1 MDRHRLRLAARRKN
15 RCPGRLSR
23 IPPRHRADLSTARLT
38 DRLMD
43 RDVAIPRVLQRPV
56 LWILLLGAVLL
67 CAAYALVHTPVEV
80 LPQFD
85 FPQISVTAHLPG
97 TTATE
102 LEQLVVNPLESQILT
117 LTNLGSVRSVM
128 GNGTVEIDVRFREGS
143 NAQIDLQAVNGAID
157 RARAELPA
165 QMDPVAQIMGNA
177 INEVADYSARI
188 PADVA
193 PAQVQRAVLA
203 NIAPALR
210 AIPGVQF
217 VHVFGAGDESL
228 WIQPDLRA
236 MQRYGVPVTALAQAI
251 KAQILLEPAGF
262 VTLGHNDV
270 LIEARSLPVHIA
282 QLEAIP
288 VTTPNG
294 AIPLGALAKI
304 VRSAIPTHS
313 AVSLDGNPSVALTVI
328 KQPGASTLAVTRAVQ
343 ATLNGSQSQLPS
355 GVRWVRTYSQ
365 GHVVRLV
372 GADLG
377 RNLLIGA
384 VLAIVVLFWILGAG
398 RGIVTLALSI
408 PLSLALAI
416 AALHASGQD
425 LNLMTLGALSVA
437 VGLLA
442 DDAIIV
448 LESIYHRWESG
459 DAHWAG
465 VWNGLKAIAIPD
477 ITGTLTNVAIYVPL
491 LFVGGLVG
499 LFFIPFSL
507 AMIVALLSSLV
518 VSLTLTPLGLGFL
531 NAKPASGMGSGH
543 RLLQHLQRGNE
554 RLFEWVSRA
563 PRTSLAITFAVLVLS
578 LAGLVLVPIN
588 FLPLPNEG
596 VLLESFTLPPGSS
609 LLDTRKAV
617 ATITRRLLHDDAVAH
632 VYARMGSSASTSY
645 TEPAYAG
652 EIEVVLKPG
661 VSVNALDAIG
671 QRIQHASRLPGVQL
685 AVDTPTIERVGESLS
700 GLPQPF
706 VIHVFGS
713 SVAELRALSD
723 RITARLHHVS
733 ALSDVFNNDG
743 YPVTQLQIIPDAQAP
758 GIYGMTPASLYEQVN
773 ALVNGEVITRV
784 PEGNVPLSL
793 YLRLADA
800 SQQSVA
806 MLDALPIRT
815 PAGWTPLSQL
825 ATLSLVATPN
835 QMQHVAGARA
845 LDILATPNGPLGSTD
860 AAAREALSGLHL
872 PAGYRIEFGGL
883 AAQLERAALGLVI
896 ATLAAFGIMVGI
908 LLLQF
913 DGLLIPAILLLEIP
927 LALTGGTTALVVSG
941 VGLNATGMIG
951 FLTLIGIGLRHSI
964 VLLDRVQKNEA
975 AGMPVEDAVREG
987 IHVRFRPIVL
997 TAVTAMLG
1005 MLPTALG
1012 LGQGAAPE
1020 QGLAVVILGGL
1031 LWSAVRSTNLI
1042 PALYLHGRR
1051 RQLARLAQRDAP

>member
-1 MDRHRLRLAARRKN
+1 
-15 RCPGRLSR
+15 
-23 IPPRHRADLSTARLT
+23 
-38 DRLMD
+38 MD
-43 RDVAIPRVLQRPV
+43 RDVSIPRVLQRPV
-56 LWILLLGAVLL
+56 LWVLVLGAVLL
-67 CAAYALVHTPVEV
+67 YAGYAFVHTPVEV
-80 LPQFD
+80 LPQFN

-102 LEQLVVNPLESQILT
+102 LERLVVNPLESQMLT
-117 LTNLGSVRSVM
+117 LTNLGGVRSVM

-143 NAQIDLQAVNGAID
+143 DAQIDLQAVNGAID
-157 RARAELPA
+157 RARADLPA
-165 QMDPVAQIMGNA
+165 QIDPVAQIMGNA
-177 INEVADYSARI
+177 VNEVADYSARI
-188 PADVA
+188 PADIA
-193 PAQVQRAVLA
+193 PAQVQRSVRA
-203 NIAPALR
+203 NIVPALR

-217 VHVFGAGDESL
+217 VQVYGAGDEAL
-228 WIQPDLRA
+228 WIQPDLGA
-236 MQRYGVPVTALAQAI
+236 MQRYGVPVTALADAV
-251 KAQILLEPAGF
+251 KAQVLLEPAGY
-262 VTLGHNDV
+262 VSMGHNDV

-282 QLEAIP
+282 QLEQLPIATSKGP
-288 VTTPNG
+288 V
-294 AIPLGALAKI
+294 PLSALARV
-304 VRSAIPTHS
+304 VRAAEPTHN
-313 AVSLDGNPSVALTVI
+313 AVALDGRPSVALTVV

-343 ATLNGSQSQLPS
+343 ATLDGSLTQLPS
-355 GVRWVRTYSQ
+355 GVSWVRTYSQ
-365 GHVVRLV
+365 GHLVQIV

-384 VLAIVVLFWILGAG
+384 VLAVLVLFWVLGAG
-398 RGIVTLALSI
+398 RGIAILALSI
-408 PLSLALAI
+408 PLSLALGI
-416 AALHASGQD
+416 AALHALGQD
-425 LNLMTLGALSVA
+425 LNLMTLGALTVA

-477 ITGTLTNVAIYVPL
+477 VTGTLTNVAIYVPL

-507 AMIVALLSSLV
+507 AMILALLASLL
-518 VSLTLTPLGLGFL
+518 VSLTLTPLGLGL
-531 NAKPASGMGSGH
+531 MNARPALGTSSGH
-543 RLLQHLQRGNE
+543 RVLQRLQAWNE
-554 RLFEWVSRA
+554 RLFDWVSRA
-563 PRTSLAITFAVLVLS
+563 PRTSLAITFAVLLLS
-578 LAGLVLVPIN
+578 LAGLVLVPVN

-609 LLDTRKAV
+609 LLDTREAV
-617 ATITRRLLHDDAVAH
+617 GTITHRLLQDHAVAH
-632 VYARMGSSASTSY
+632 VYARIGSSSSTSY

-671 QRIQHASRLPGVQL
+671 ERIQQASRLPGVQV

-713 SVAELRALSD
+713 SVAQLRALSQE
-723 RITARLHHVS
+723 IAARLRRIS
-733 ALSDVFNNDG
+733 ALSDVFANDG
-743 YPVTQLQIIPDAQAP
+743 YPVTQLQIEPDPQAL
-758 GIYGMTPASLYEQVN
+758 GARQMTPAALYAQLN
-773 ALVNGEVITRV
+773 ALINGEVVTRV
-784 PEGNVPLSL
+784 PEGNVPLDL

-800 SQQSVA
+800 SQRS
-806 MLDALPIRT
+806 LGELEALPIHT

-825 ATLSLVATPN
+825 AHLTLVSTPN
-835 QMQHVAGARA
+835 QMRHVAGART

-860 AAAREALSGLHL
+860 AAARQALAGLHF
-872 PAGYRIEFGGL
+872 PPGYRIEFGGL

-896 ATLAAFGIMVGI
+896 ATLTAFAIMIGI

-913 DGLLIPAILLLEIP
+913 DGLLIPALLLLEIP
-927 LALTGGTTALVVSG
+927 LALTGGTIALVISG

-964 VLLDRVQKNEA
+964 VLLDRVRYNEA
-975 AGMPVEDAVREG
+975 AGMPVEQAVREG
-987 IHVRFRPIVL
+987 IRVRFRPIVL

-1042 PALYLHGRR
+1042 PALYLHWRR
-1051 RQLARLAQRDAP
+1051 KQLARLAQGAAPQ